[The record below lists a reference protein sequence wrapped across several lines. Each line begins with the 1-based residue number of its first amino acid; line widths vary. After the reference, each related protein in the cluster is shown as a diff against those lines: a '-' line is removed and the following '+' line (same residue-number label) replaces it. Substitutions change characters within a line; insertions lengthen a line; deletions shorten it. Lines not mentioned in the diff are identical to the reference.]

1 MKSLNNY
8 TIVGQIINTRG
19 IKGELKLLPLS
30 TNNNRFKKLNKVFIG
45 EDLIPQTVKKV
56 QITDNFVYITFEGL
70 DNINDVERYKS
81 CYLYVSD
88 EDRVELEEGEYFIFD
103 IIGCKVFD
111 TQDNYIGEVVDL
123 IENPAN
129 DIYVIQGEKQ
139 YLVPQVSEFVKEI
152 KVKEKKIIID
162 PIEGMIDWK

>member
-111 TQDNYIGEVVDL
+111 TKDNYIGEVVDL

-152 KVKEKKIIID
+152 KIKEKKIIID
-162 PIEGMIDWK
+162 PIEGMID